1 MTAII
6 VFAVLGVFALVVFPA
21 IVYYT
26 YVFIC
31 IFQSRKNKKNENVCE
46 SNNKNEDASKKEK
59 AFTGVSV
66 LPSFDDLLSSPK
78 KVLGGQVKMEKL
90 PKPIFISL
98 DEWMDE
104 YF

>member
-6 VFAVLGVFALVVFPA
+6 VFALLGVFALVVFPA

-26 YVFIC
+26 YFFIC

-46 SNNKNEDASKKEK
+46 LKIKNEDASEKEK
-59 AFTGVSV
+59 ALTGVSV

>member
-6 VFAVLGVFALVVFPA
+6 VFALLGVFALVVFLA
-21 IVYYT
+21 TV

>member
-6 VFAVLGVFALVVFPA
+6 VFALLGVFALVVFPV

-46 SNNKNEDASKKEK
+46 SNYKNEDASEKEK
-59 AFTGVSV
+59 ALTGVSV
-66 LPSFDDLLSSPK
+66 LPSFDYLLSSPK